1 MSALSTPSDLE
12 WVLARETCADF
23 ERATD
28 YEWLETNGL
37 GGWASSTA
45 AGAHTRRYHGLLV
58 AATAPPVGRMVLLS
72 RLDETVA
79 TPEGR
84 FELAASRFPGAIHPR
99 GFEHL
104 TSFRRSLFPSF
115 EYACGGVRL
124 RKTVASVNGENTT
137 LILYEVLAAPGP
149 FLLELR
155 PFFAGRD
162 YHALVHANSSVHR
175 DGEFAGG
182 TLAYQSYDGV
192 PRVFLRAPGSAYRPE
207 PDWYYGFEYAREE
220 ERGLDFREDL
230 FTPGV
235 LTIPLAP
242 GARLGVIASTADP
255 AGWTAWDLLAVERR
269 RREAEAAA
277 FGNSDPLCR
286 ALAAAADQFVVR
298 RGEGL
303 RTVIAGYHWFSDWG
317 RDTMISLPGLCLVT
331 RRFDEARSI
340 LRAFARAVS
349 QGMLPNRF
357 PDRGEPPE
365 YNTIDATLWFFVAVW
380 RYLQASDDEIFV
392 RRELTPVLEEILAW
406 HERGT
411 RHGIHVDADGLLAGG
426 EEGFQ
431 LTWMDARVGDRV
443 VTPRIGKPVEV
454 AALWA
459 NALWI
464 SGQLAARA
472 GRSAEAGAFRRRA
485 RAARQRFAEV
495 FWNAE
500 AGCLYDC
507 VEGDAK
513 DPSLRPNQIFSL
525 ALPFPLLGG
534 ERALSV
540 LRVVEEKLLTPRG
553 LRTLAADD
561 PRYRGTATGPPAERD
576 AAYHQ
581 GTVWPWLLGPYLTA
595 LVRLRGEAGRTAGR
609 ALLEGF
615 APHLGEAGIGTVS
628 EIFDGDAPH
637 APRGAIAQAW
647 SVGELLRAAV
657 EDLGMGAGRAPAAA
671 ATLRVEAIPL
681 WGL

>member
-1 MSALSTPSDLE
+1 MRASADLE
-12 WVLARETCADF
+12 WVLEREVCSDF
-23 ERATD
+23 DRATG

-45 AGAHTRRYHGLLV
+45 VGAHTRRYHGLLV

-72 RLDETVA
+72 RLDETVLTA
-79 TPEGR
+79 TGR
-84 FELAASRFPGAIHPR
+84 CELAANQYPGTVHPR

-104 TSFRRSLFPSF
+104 ERFRRALFPSF

-124 RKTVASVNGENTT
+124 RKTVAAVNGENTT
-137 LILYEVLAAPGP
+137 LVLYEVLAAPGR

-162 YHALVHANSSVHR
+162 YHAVGRANPYVHR
-175 DGEFAGG
+175 DADFARG

-192 PRVFLRAPGSAYRPE
+192 PRVFLRVPGSAYRPA
-207 PDWYYGFEYAREE
+207 PDWYHDFVYARER
-220 ERGLDFREDL
+220 ERGLEDREDL
-230 FTPGV
+230 FTPGALAV
-235 LTIPLAP
+235 ELAP

-255 AGWTAWDLLAVERR
+255 AGWTAFDLLAVERR
-269 RREAEAAA
+269 RREAVVAA
-277 FGNSDPLCR
+277 FGNPDPLCR
-286 ALAAAADQFVVR
+286 ALCLAADAFVVR

-317 RDTMISLPGLCLVT
+317 RDTMVALPGLCLVT

-365 YNTIDATLWFFVAVW
+365 YNTVDAALWFFVAVW
-380 RYLQASDDEIFV
+380 RYVEASGDETFV
-392 RRELTPVLEEILAW
+392 RHELTPVLEEILAW
-406 HERGT
+406 HDRGT
-411 RHGIHVDADGLLAGG
+411 RHGIHVEADGLLAGG
-426 EEGFQ
+426 ESGMQ
-431 LTWMDARVGDRV
+431 LTWMDARVGDQV

-464 SGQLAARA
+464 LGQLVARA
-472 GRSAEAGAFRRRA
+472 GRRVEAGALRRRA

-495 FWNAE
+495 FWNADT
-500 AGCLYDC
+500 GYLYDC
-507 VEGDAK
+507 IDGEGRDA
-513 DPSLRPNQIFSL
+513 SLRPNQIFAL

-534 ERALSV
+534 ERAESV
-540 LRVVEEKLLTPRG
+540 LRTVEAKLLTPRG

-561 PRYRGTATGPPAERD
+561 PRYRGICAGSAAERD

-595 LVRLRGEAGRTAGR
+595 LVRLRGEAGRAKGR
-609 ALLEGF
+609 ELLAGF
-615 APHLGEAGIGTVS
+615 APHLGEAGLGTVS

-647 SVGELLRAAV
+647 SVAELLRAAV
-657 EDLGMGAGRAPAAA
+657 EDLRLGTERDPAATTVPA
-671 ATLRVEAIPL
+671 HPAPFPL

>member
-1 MSALSTPSDLE
+1 MSAPADLE
-12 WVLARETCADF
+12 WVLEREVCADF
-23 ERATD
+23 ARASE

-37 GGWASSTA
+37 GGWASATA
-45 AGAHTRRYHGLLV
+45 AGANTRRYHGLLV

-79 TPEGR
+79 TAEGR
-84 FELAASRFPGAIHPR
+84 FELAASQFPGVVHPR
-99 GFEHL
+99 GFDYLER
-104 TSFRRSLFPSF
+104 FRRALFPSF
-115 EYACGGVRL
+115 EYAAGGVRL
-124 RKTVASVNGENTT
+124 RKTVAAVNGENTT
-137 LILYEVLAAPGP
+137 LVLYEVLAAPGP
-149 FLLELR
+149 FVLELC

-162 YHALVHANSSVHR
+162 YHTLVQANPYVRR
-175 DGEFAGG
+175 DGYFADS
-182 TLAYQSYDGV
+182 TLVYQSYDGV
-192 PRVFLRAPGSAYRPE
+192 PRVFLRVPGASFRPAL
-207 PDWYYGFEYAREE
+207 DWYYDFEYAREE
-220 ERGLDFREDL
+220 ERGLDHREDL

-235 LTIPLAP
+235 LSVPLAP

-255 AGWTAWDLLAVERR
+255 AGWTAWDLFAVERR
-269 RREAEAAA
+269 RREAEIAS
-277 FGNSDPLCR
+277 FGNPDPLCR
-286 ALAAAADQFVVR
+286 ALAAAADAFVVR

-349 QGMLPNRF
+349 EGMLPNRF

-380 RYLQASDDEIFV
+380 RYLQASADEMFV
-392 RRELTPVLEEILAW
+392 RDELTPVLEEILAW

-411 RHGIHVDADGLLAGG
+411 RHGIHVDDDGLLAGG
-426 EEGFQ
+426 EPGMQ

-464 SGQLAARA
+464 LSQLLARA
-472 GRSAEAGAFRRRA
+472 GRSAEAGALRRRA

-500 AGCLYDC
+500 EGYLYDC
-507 VEGDAK
+507 VDGDAK
-513 DPSLRPNQIFSL
+513 DASLRPNQIFALS
-525 ALPFPLLGG
+525 LPFPLLGG
-534 ERALSV
+534 ERAESV
-540 LRVVEEKLLTPRG
+540 LRAVEEKLLTPRG
-553 LRTLAADD
+553 LRTLAPDD
-561 PRYRGTATGPPAERD
+561 PRYQGTCAGPPEERD

-581 GTVWPWLLGPYLTA
+581 GSVWPWLLGPYLTA
-595 LVRLRGEAGRTAGR
+595 LVRLRGEAGREAGR
-609 ALLEGF
+609 ALLQGF
-615 APHLGEAGIGTVS
+615 APHLGEAGLGTVS
-628 EIFDGDAPH
+628 ELFDGDVPH

-647 SVGELLRAAV
+647 SVAELLRAAV
-657 EDLGMGAGRAPAAA
+657 EDLRMGADRAPAAV
-671 ATLRVEAIPL
+671 LRAEAIPL